1 MNTPTDNQKEVAK
14 MKITIEGNA
23 NEIAA
28 LVVAL
33 QERQGLTFDETSV
46 SKAINRF
53 RGLQDQD
60 QPTSAP

>member
-1 MNTPTDNQKEVAK
+1 